1 MKKEVS
7 DKVILVLLV
16 FAILLSI
23 GGTVIVY
30 ESVQSF
36 KDNVDELSYK
46 PSSGVGLVS
55 LNVID
60 SEVVD
65 ETESFE

>member
-1 MKKEVS
+1 MRKEVS
-7 DKVILVLLV
+7 NRVILVLLI
-16 FAILLSI
+16 FAILFSI

-30 ESVQSF
+30 ESVQNF

-46 PSSGVGLVS
+46 PSSGIGLVA

-60 SEVVD
+60 KEVVD
-65 ETESFE
+65 ET

>member
-1 MKKEVS
+1 MRKEVS
-7 DKVILVLLV
+7 DRVVLVLLI
-16 FAILLSI
+16 FAILFSI

-36 KDNVDELSYK
+36 KDNVDELSYA
-46 PSSGVGLVS
+46 PGSGTGLVA

-60 SEVVD
+60 REAED
-65 ETESFE
+65 EIESFE